1 MTGYTQPADLEA
13 GMTQE
18 ILTVISGSPLKTLVK
33 ELSDLLEKHPDA
45 TVAVPDVDYVDGLL
59 TVAWRDDP
67 PRA

>member
-1 MTGYTQPADLEA
+1 
-13 GMTQE
+13 MTQE